1 MKAKVSPANTAN
13 TAKITKTKPG
23 KRKADPETRLRQV
36 IEKWFITEP
45 LLFSTF
51 LTHKLVQNPHVE
63 TIRTGQGHI
72 EYHPGFVDALDD
84 ETLEDVIK
92 LETIRIVLK
101 HPYARRPSSGEITY
115 LASNITLKE
124 HLRTSLPLPTA
135 AQIFGN
141 DSLSGQYYEL
151 YCDRL
156 MDKSAPK
163 TKMSTNSSAGADAPA
178 ASGREKAEK
187 AEKAGEAGEAGED
200 GVAGESVDAPG
211 QASADVAGA
220 DENEEEPADTAA
232 HDTTKDEPRSA
243 ADHFDTS
250 SGPERTQLWQE
261 DSLVRERIDTA
272 IREAEMSQAWGSL
285 PGRLVSRILATL
297 KPRVDY
303 RKILRSFGTSI
314 LASRRELTRCKP
326 SRRYGFDYMGSRYA
340 LRTKLLVAVDVSGSI
355 SDPDLVHAYSVIN
368 RLFQYGIETIDTLQF
383 DTELTGP
390 VETFTRKRFQVK
402 IKGRGGTNFDPV
414 LKYIDK
420 HREYDGLIIVTDGV
434 AAKPSPPKNRHT
446 KVLWLFTSESTF
458 EMSAKMLAHIGRT
471 AFIRPASA
479 GETRRTGSGRS

>member
-1 MKAKVSPANTAN
+1 MKAKASPEKAAK
-13 TAKITKTKPG
+13 TAKPT

-45 LLFSTF
+45 LLFSAF
-51 LTHKLVQNPHVE
+51 LTHKLVQNLHVE

-72 EYHPGFVDALDD
+72 EYDPAFVDALDD
-84 ETLEDVIK
+84 ETLEEVVK
-92 LETIRIVLK
+92 LETVRIVLK
-101 HPYARRPSSGEITY
+101 HPYARRPPSGEITY

-135 AQIFGN
+135 AQTFGD

-156 MDKSAPK
+156 MDKSAPQSK
-163 TKMSTNSSAGADAPA
+163 KPSNANA
-178 ASGREKAEK
+178 ASDAGGEGDSGENAETPGEGGRGDVMA
-187 AEKAGEAGEAGED
+187 AGEADTGAQNAGKAEARNA
-200 GVAGESVDAPG
+200 V
-211 QASADVAGA
+211 
-220 DENEEEPADTAA
+220 
-232 HDTTKDEPRSA
+232 
-243 ADHFDTS
+243 DHFDTA

-261 DSLVRERIDTA
+261 DSLVREQIDTA

-285 PGRLVSRILATL
+285 PGRLVSHILATL

-314 LASRRELTRCKP
+314 LASRRELTRSKP

-355 SDPDLVHAYSVIN
+355 SNADLEHAYSVIN

-383 DTELTGP
+383 DTELKGP
-390 VETFTRKRFQVK
+390 VDTFTRKRFQVK
-402 IKGRGGTNFDPV
+402 IQGRGGTNFGPV
-414 LKYIDK
+414 LEYIDK
-420 HREYDGLIIVTDGV
+420 HREYDGLIIVTDG
-434 AAKPSPPKNRHT
+434 AAAIPQKPKNRHT
-446 KVLWLFTSESTF
+446 RVLWLFTSEATF
-458 EMSAKMLAHIGRT
+458 DMSSKALAHIGRL

-479 GETRRTGSGRS
+479 GQTRRTGSGRF

>member
-1 MKAKVSPANTAN
+1 MKAKALSMTKA
-13 TAKITKTKPG
+13 TKTKPA
-23 KRKADPETRLRQV
+23 KRKADPATRLRQV
-36 IEKWFITEP
+36 TEKWFITEP
-45 LLFSTF
+45 LLFSTL
-51 LTHKLVQNPHVE
+51 LTHKVVQNPYVE

-72 EYHPGFVDALDD
+72 EYDPGFIDALDD
-84 ETLEDVIK
+84 ETLEEVVK
-92 LETIRIVLK
+92 LETVRIVLK

-124 HLRTSLPLPTA
+124 HLRTSLALPTA
-135 AQIFGN
+135 AQVFGD

-156 MDKSAPK
+156 MDKSTPK
-163 TKMSTNSSAGADAPA
+163 AKTASESSAVGD
-178 ASGREKAEK
+178 ASGEGDADVS
-187 AEKAGEAGEAGED
+187 AAGD
-200 GVAGESVDAPG
+200 GH
-211 QASADVAGA
+211 ASA
-220 DENEEEPADTAA
+220 EPPT
-232 HDTTKDEPRSA
+232 A
-243 ADHFDTS
+243 ADHFDTLA
-250 SGPERTQLWQE
+250 GPERTQFWQE
-261 DSLVRERIDTA
+261 DSLVREQIDTA

-285 PGRLVSRILATL
+285 PGRLVSHILAMV

-355 SDPDLVHAYSVIN
+355 SDTDLVHAYSVIN

-383 DTELTGP
+383 DTELAGP
-390 VETFTRKRFQVK
+390 VDTFTRKRFRVK
-402 IKGRGGTNFDPV
+402 IQGRGGTDFAPV
-414 LKYIDK
+414 LEYIDQ
-420 HREYDGLIIVTDGV
+420 HRDYDGLIIVTDGM
-434 AAKPSPPKNRHT
+434 AAKPLKPKNRHT

-458 EMSAKMLAHIGRT
+458 DMSAKSLAHIGRT

-479 GETRRTGSGRS
+479 CENRRTDSSRS